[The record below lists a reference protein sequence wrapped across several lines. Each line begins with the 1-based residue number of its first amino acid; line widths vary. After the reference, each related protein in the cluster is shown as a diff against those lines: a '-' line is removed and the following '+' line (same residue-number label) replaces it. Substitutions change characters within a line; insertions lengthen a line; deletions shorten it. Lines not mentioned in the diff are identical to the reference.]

1 MCWRVWPCLPAVICQ
16 PVYVSESVTTST
28 QMSHNSSTTYPT
40 TSVNRFLPNKF
51 NHSYTSK
58 CCAGTVSQYCR
69 QYHSIEAKPSVL
81 QASRR
86 VTFKFTHCNQK
97 VSNVSLWLETI
108 WQKWSNPNHQW
119 ESWFEAWL
127 SFADAMIFCHEIQ
140 TRCVVN
146 TVHSLY
152 PVSVDKLY
160 GKILTDQNDLKTSS
174 SIQVYLRV
182 LRIQNVLYEF

>member
-1 MCWRVWPCLPAVICQ
+1 MFLILRVWPLPPKCHTTAQQHIPPLRSTDSCRTSSIIHIL
-16 PVYVSESVTTST
+16 VSVV
-28 QMSHNSSTTYPT
+28 Q
-40 TSVNRFLPNKF
+40 
-51 NHSYTSK
+51 
-58 CCAGTVSQYCR
+58 G
-69 QYHSIEAKPSVL
+69 QYHSIVAKPSVL

-86 VTFKFTHCNQK
+86 VKFKFTHCNQK